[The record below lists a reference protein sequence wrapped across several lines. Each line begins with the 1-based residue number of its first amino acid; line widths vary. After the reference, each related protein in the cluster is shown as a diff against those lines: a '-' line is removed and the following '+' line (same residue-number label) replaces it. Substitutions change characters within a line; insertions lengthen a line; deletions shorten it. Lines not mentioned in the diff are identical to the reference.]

1 MRVLVD
7 LLTHFTTAPQEPL
20 VTQVEKTPAPE
31 EGTPINGRYV
41 LPIVT
46 GVEFPITSADYV
58 LNAAGGIDGG
68 DISSISFSHLLA
80 MFPEFEN
87 IYFNPLIT
95 ADHVDELDVAFSF
108 LDPDTLD
115 SYTPRFQ
122 SGTPGVGQMPTHT
135 ALLAQNDSLVAPRPG
150 LIVSD
155 EIGISAFTAG
165 ATEFMLY
172 WKLLDFDVSDD
183 VRSEFGA
190 LAGQN
195 TPAIRRVYEVDQEPI
210 RFFAYISGDNGTS
223 WTRVSLLEPV
233 TLAATQAFR
242 VAFKN
247 TATAKAFLANF
258 AVLF

>member
-7 LLTHFTTAPQEPL
+7 LKTQFTAAQPA

-46 GVEFPITSADYV
+46 GVEFPITSDDYV
-58 LNAAGGIDGG
+58 LNPAGGIDGD

-80 MFPEFEN
+80 MFPEFED
-87 IYFNPLIT
+87 IYFNPLLT
-95 ADHVDELDVAFSF
+95 GDHVDELDVAFSF
-108 LDPDTLD
+108 TDPVIPAT
-115 SYTPRFQ
+115 YTPRFQ
-122 SGTPGVGQMPTHT
+122 SGTPSVGQMPTHT
-135 ALLAQNDSLVAPRPG
+135 ALLAQNDALLNERPG

-155 EIGISAFTAG
+155 NIDISAFTAG
-165 ATEFMLY
+165 ATEFMVY
-172 WKLLDFDVSDD
+172 WKLLDFDVSHD

-190 LAGQN
+190 TAGQN
-195 TPAIRRVYEVDQEPI
+195 TPAIRRVYEVDQEPT
-210 RFFAYISGDNGTS
+210 RFFAYISPDDGAT
-223 WTRVSLLEPV
+223 WTEVNLLEPV
-233 TLAATQAFR
+233 TLTSTQEFR

-247 TATAKAFLANF
+247 TATAKVFLANF